1 MTEAEATGSVEG
13 RVAKKA
19 GWTARCGETRIQRVV
34 GWAAMGLL
42 CFSLSAPGFFPA
54 GTALAGPISIEKS
67 GAERSPLFL
76 ASHAFPAPME
86 VEFRLIRGA
95 SETISRPPMP
105 VRAIIPAN
113 TRVEA
118 FRLQARQATGAWSY
132 AYDYRFVP
140 GDPRARHAPER
151 PYRPPVPPGRRF
163 RLAGTGQGDEAN
175 AVTILMD
182 PGTPVIAARSGV
194 VVDVR
199 QRPFRRRIGRRAIQG
214 ETTSIRLLHSDGTFG
229 VYAHLARDS
238 VALEPGRRVERGR
251 PIGRIGREMEPSAL
265 LFMVQRNAGMN
276 LVSVPFQFEGP
287 DGGAV
292 SPRRGMI
299 LSVNA
304 P

>member
-1 MTEAEATGSVEG
+1 MRG
-13 RVAKKA
+13 RKR
-19 GWTARCGETRIQRVV
+19 GLR
-34 GWAAMGLL
+34 WAAGLVLFGLL
-42 CFSLSAPGFFPA
+42 SFPLPATVKTA
-54 GTALAGPISIEKS
+54 GAGPISLQKS
-67 GAERSPLFL
+67 GTERAPVFW
-76 ASHAFPAPME
+76 ASHGYPAPAE

-95 SETISRPPMP
+95 SETISQPPMP
-105 VRAIIPAN
+105 VRVVVPAN
-113 TRVEA
+113 ARVEA
-118 FRLQARQATGAWSY
+118 FRLRARQATGAWSY
-132 AYDYRFVP
+132 AYDYRFVL
-140 GDPRARHAPER
+140 GDPQARHAPEG

-163 RLAGTGQGDEAN
+163 RLAGTGQGEEAN

-199 QRPFRRRIGRRAIQG
+199 QRPFQRRIGQRAIQG
-214 ETTSIRLLHSDGTFG
+214 ETTSVRLLHSDGTFG

-238 VALEPGRRVERGR
+238 AALEPGVRVERGR
-251 PIGRIGREMEPSAL
+251 PIGRIGRNFEPPAL

-299 LSVNA
+299 VSA
-304 P
+304 R